1 MTLKAVFFDLD
12 GTLLDTSLD
21 LGNALNNVR
30 LEEQL
35 PLIDHHLIRSHVS
48 NGATALIQLGFGH
61 ELTEDMLSLYRSRL
75 LDFYLA
81 GVADHTHAFPGI
93 YELIDA
99 LTAQGVAWGIVTNKP
114 STYTRALLAHIDFPQ
129 EPCAI
134 VCPDHVGVGKPSPEP
149 LFHACRLAG
158 CQPAEA
164 LYVGDHLRDIECGT
178 NAGVA
183 TIAVGYGFTA
193 DPEDYL
199 HWNATHVARH
209 PEDIWPIVQLYL
221 QE

>member
-12 GTLLDTSLD
+12 GTLLDTSQD
-21 LGNALNNVR
+21 LGNALNSVR

-48 NGATALIQLGFGH
+48 NGATALIQLGFGQ
-61 ELTEDMLSLYRSRL
+61 ELSEAAMNLYRSRL

-81 GVADHTHAFPGI
+81 GVAEHTHAFPGI
-93 YELIDA
+93 YELIAA
-99 LTAQGVAWGIVTNKP
+99 LTENGLVWGIVTNKP

-129 EPCAI
+129 APCAI
-134 VCPDHVGVGKPSPEP
+134 VCPDHVGVGKPAPEP
-149 LFHACRLAG
+149 LLHACKLAG
-158 CQPAEA
+158 CEPAEA
-164 LYVGDHLRDIECGT
+164 LYVGDHLRDIECGA
-178 NAGVA
+178 NAGMP

-199 HWNATHVARH
+199 HWNATHAARH
-209 PEDIWPIVQLYL
+209 PEDIWPIVQHYL